1 MPHLHDMEELI
12 SSIEDNQVKDY
23 MKEAMS
29 CYMANAY
36 RACIVLTYLALFD
49 DIVKKLGELGKV
61 NKKAKR
67 IYDEAQNKIHEQDVY
82 ENYLIEQLA
91 SNSLI
96 PKLDTSFLN
105 ILRQLRNKSA
115 HPSGHSASAEEARF
129 VFYESINRFLS
140 KPILTTTQLVDDIL
154 ARLDDKHFFPSMN
167 IRKIS
172 DIVKKEILN
181 IHHETFPYIVNKLLE
196 KHLNSS
202 SEVKK
207 NAGFFL
213 TGLAYLKDDKSSNCL
228 RKYVIDSKCSDSKCS
243 HLILRIISAN
253 GSLLL
258 NLEPVTYDRL
268 KSVIS
273 EKIEN
278 IGLTDND
285 SKFSHPS
292 IVLSSILRSCGEDF
306 IITHFKSQLTQLLR
320 KNIFS
325 LSFIAHMSN
334 HPKIIKIYL
343 REAVKKAG
351 PLDFDKANHFSS
363 NIFDI
368 DNYLAESLSGS
379 QAFLVIANISKAADN
394 GAYEAKALRASN
406 SSSIPELKEI
416 IVKYIESNKAEAKS
430 IYERVAGDDEGFDIL
445 ISKFPSTQIDII

>member
-61 NKKAKR
+61 NKKAKK
-67 IYDEAQNKIHEQDVY
+67 IYDEAQNKINEQDVY

-96 PKLDTSFLN
+96 PKLDTSFLD

-129 VFYESINRFLS
+129 VFYESISRFLS

-154 ARLDDKHFFPSMN
+154 ARLDDQHFFPSSS
-167 IRKIS
+167 IS
-172 DIVKKEILN
+172 KVADIVKKEIIN
-181 IHHETFPYIVNKLLE
+181 IHQETFPYLVNKLLD
-196 KHLNSS
+196 KYLNSNS
-202 SEVKK
+202 DIKK
-207 NAGFFL
+207 NSGFFL
-213 TGLAYLKDDKSSNCL
+213 NGLAHLKEEELSSYLK
-228 RKYVIDSKCSDSKCS
+228 KYVIDSKCSDSKCS
-243 HLILRIISAN
+243 SLILRMISAN

-273 EKIEN
+273 ERIKN
-278 IGLTDND
+278 SNFTDSD
-285 SKFSHPS
+285 SEFSHPS
-292 IVLSSILRSCGEDF
+292 MVLSSILGSCGEDL
-306 IITHFKSQLTQLLR
+306 ILTYFKSQLTELFQ

-325 LSFIAHMSN
+325 ISFISHMSGN
-334 HPKIIKIYL
+334 EKVIKLYL
-343 REAVKKAG
+343 EEAYSQAG
-351 PLDFDKANHFSS
+351 SSDYTIANNFSRS
-363 NIFDI
+363 VSDI
-368 DNYLAESLSGS
+368 DGYLSESLTEE
-379 QAFLVIANISKAADN
+379 QAFLLIANIMKAAEW
-394 GAYEAKALRASN
+394 GAWAAQSLKS
-406 SSSIPELKEI
+406 SKFSSIPKIKKISIEYLQYDEVAAKAKYEELGH
-416 IVKYIESNKAEAKS
+416 S
-430 IYERVAGDDEGFDIL
+430 DEDFNNLVHEQLLDL
-445 ISKFPSTQIDII
+445 TS

>member
-61 NKKAKR
+61 NKKAKK
-67 IYDEAQNKIHEQDVY
+67 IYDEAQNKINEQDVY

-91 SNSLI
+91 SNALI
-96 PKLDTSFLN
+96 PKLDTSFLD

-129 VFYESINRFLS
+129 VFYESISRFLS

-154 ARLDDKHFFPSMN
+154 TRLDDQHFFPSSSV
-167 IRKIS
+167 RKIS

-181 IHHETFPYIVNKLLE
+181 IHHETFPYLVNKLLE
-196 KHLNSS
+196 KYLNSN
-202 SEVKK
+202 SEIKK
-207 NAGFFL
+207 NSGFFL
-213 TGLAYLKDDKSSNCL
+213 SGLAYLKDDHSSSCL
-228 RKYVIDSKCSDSKCS
+228 KKYIIDSKCSDSKCS
-243 HLILRIISAN
+243 SIILQIISSN

-273 EKIEN
+273 DRIVTLK
-278 IGLTDND
+278 LSDDD
-285 SKFSHPS
+285 SEFSHPS
-292 IVLSSILRSCGEDF
+292 TVLSSILQGCGEELMVSQ
-306 IITHFKSQLTQLLR
+306 FKEQLIQLFQN
-320 KNIFS
+320 NIFS
-325 LSFIAHMSN
+325 ISFISNMSG
-334 HPKIIKIYL
+334 HGRIVKLYL
-343 REAVKKAG
+343 EEAYRKAG
-351 PLDFDKANHFSS
+351 STDFNTANNFSENISDVDKHLS
-363 NIFDI
+363 
-368 DNYLAESLSGS
+368 ESLIGS
-379 QAFLVIANISKAADN
+379 QAFQLITNIHKAAEY
-394 GAYEAKALRASN
+394 GAWRAQSLRN
-406 SSSIPELKEI
+406 SKFSSIPMIRNIATDYIQSNEPEAKVKFEEI
-416 IVKYIESNKAEAKS
+416 IGSDDNFDDLIKKYLL
-430 IYERVAGDDEGFDIL
+430 DIAV
-445 ISKFPSTQIDII
+445 

>member
-61 NKKAKR
+61 NKKAKK
-67 IYDEAQNKIHEQDVY
+67 IYDEAQNKINEQDVY

-96 PKLDTSFLN
+96 PKLDTSFLD

-154 ARLDDKHFFPSMN
+154 ARLDDQHFFPSSSVS
-167 IRKIS
+167 KVA

-181 IHHETFPYIVNKLLE
+181 IHQETLPYLVNKLLD
-196 KHLNSS
+196 KYLNSNS
-202 SEVKK
+202 DIKK
-207 NAGFFL
+207 NSGFFL
-213 TGLAYLKDDKSSNCL
+213 NGLAHLKEKELSSCL
-228 RKYVIDSKCSDSKCS
+228 KKYIIDSKCSDSECS
-243 HLILRIISAN
+243 SLILRMISAN

-258 NLEPVTYDRL
+258 NLESVTYDRL

-273 EKIEN
+273 EKIKN
-278 IGLTDND
+278 SNLTDSD
-285 SKFSHPS
+285 SELSHPS
-292 IVLSSILRSCGEDF
+292 MVLSSILGSCGEDLML
-306 IITHFKSQLTQLLR
+306 TYFKSQLTELFQ

-325 LSFIAHMSN
+325 ISFISHMSGN
-334 HPKIIKIYL
+334 EKVVKLYL
-343 REAVKKAG
+343 EEAYSQAG
-351 PLDFDKANHFSS
+351 SSDFNIANNFSRS
-363 NIFDI
+363 ISDI
-368 DNYLAESLSGS
+368 DGYLSESLTEE
-379 QAFLVIANISKAADN
+379 QAFLLIANIMKAAEC
-394 GAYEAKALRASN
+394 GAWAAQSLKS
-406 SSSIPELKEI
+406 SKFSSIPKIKKISIEYLQYDEVAAKAKYKELGHSDQDFNNLVHEQL
-416 IVKYIESNKAEAKS
+416 
-430 IYERVAGDDEGFDIL
+430 FDL
-445 ISKFPSTQIDII
+445 DS

>member
-140 KPILTTTQLVDDIL
+140 KPILTTTQLVDNIL
-154 ARLDDKHFFPSMN
+154 ARLDDQHFFPSSSVS
-167 IRKIS
+167 KIA

-181 IHHETFPYIVNKLLE
+181 IHQETFPYLVNKLLD
-196 KHLNSS
+196 KYLNSNS
-202 SEVKK
+202 DLNK
-207 NAGFFL
+207 NSGFFL
-213 TGLAYLKDDKSSNCL
+213 NGLAHLKDDQLSSCL
-228 RKYVIDSKCSDSKCS
+228 KKYVIESKCSDSKCS
-243 HLILRIISAN
+243 GLILQIVSVN

-268 KSVIS
+268 RSVIS
-273 EKIEN
+273 EKIKN
-278 IGLTDND
+278 LDLTYND
-285 SKFSHPS
+285 SELSHPS
-292 IVLSSILRSCGEDF
+292 MVLSSILESCGEKF
-306 IITHFKSQLTQLLR
+306 VINHFKDQLTELFQ

-325 LSFIAHMSN
+325 ISFISHMSGN
-334 HPKIIKIYL
+334 KEITKLYL
-343 REAVKKAG
+343 EEAYIQAG
-351 PLDFDKANHFSS
+351 SGDYNIANNFSRNVS
-363 NIFDI
+363 DI
-368 DNYLAESLSGS
+368 DSYLSESLTEE
-379 QAFLVIANISKAADN
+379 QAFLLVANIMKAAEW
-394 GAYEAKALRASN
+394 GAWAAQSLKS
-406 SSSIPELKEI
+406 SKFSSIPKIRKASIDYLQYDKVAAKANYKELGH
-416 IVKYIESNKAEAKS
+416 S
-430 IYERVAGDDEGFDIL
+430 DEDFNNLVHEQLFDL
-445 ISKFPSTQIDII
+445 DS

>member
-61 NKKAKR
+61 NKKAKK
-67 IYDEAQNKIHEQDVY
+67 IYDEAQNKINEQDVY

-96 PKLDTSFLN
+96 PKLDTSFLD

-154 ARLDDKHFFPSMN
+154 ARLDDKHFFPSIN

-181 IHHETFPYIVNKLLE
+181 IHHETFPYLVNKLLE
-196 KHLNSS
+196 KYLNSS

-213 TGLAYLKDDKSSNCL
+213 TGLAYLKDEKSANCL

-253 GSLLL
+253 GSLSL

-273 EKIEN
+273 EKIESLD
-278 IGLTDND
+278 LTDND

-292 IVLSSILRSCGEDF
+292 IVLSSILRGCGEDF
-306 IITHFKSQLTQLLR
+306 VISHFKIQLNQLLR
-320 KNIFS
+320 NNIFS
-325 LSFIAHMSN
+325 LSFIAHMSDY
-334 HPKIIKIYL
+334 PKIIEIYL
-343 REAVKKAG
+343 REAAKKAG
-351 PLDFDKANHFSS
+351 STDFNTANNFSE
-363 NIFDI
+363 NISDI
-368 DNYLAESLSGS
+368 DKQLSESLIGV
-379 QAFLVIANISKAADN
+379 QAFQLITNIYKAAEC
-394 GAYEAKALRASN
+394 GAWRAQSLRN
-406 SSSIPELKEI
+406 SKFSSIPMVKNTAIDYVRSNEPQAKVKFKEI
-416 IVKYIESNKAEAKS
+416 IGSDDDFDDLTKKYLL
-430 IYERVAGDDEGFDIL
+430 DIAL
-445 ISKFPSTQIDII
+445 

>member
-61 NKKAKR
+61 NKKAKK
-67 IYDEAQNKIHEQDVY
+67 IYDEAQNKINEQDVY

-96 PKLDTSFLN
+96 PKLDTSFLD

-129 VFYESINRFLS
+129 VFYESISRFLS

-154 ARLDDKHFFPSMN
+154 ARLDDQHFFPSSS
-167 IRKIS
+167 IS
-172 DIVKKEILN
+172 KVADIVKKEIIN
-181 IHHETFPYIVNKLLE
+181 IHQETFPYLVNKLLD
-196 KHLNSS
+196 KYLNSNS
-202 SEVKK
+202 DIKK
-207 NAGFFL
+207 NSGFFL
-213 TGLAYLKDDKSSNCL
+213 NGLAHLKEEELSSYLK
-228 RKYVIDSKCSDSKCS
+228 KYVIDSKCSDSKCS
-243 HLILRIISAN
+243 SLILRMISAN

-273 EKIEN
+273 ERIKN
-278 IGLTDND
+278 SNLTDSD
-285 SKFSHPS
+285 SEFSHPS
-292 IVLSSILRSCGEDF
+292 MVLSSILESCGEDL
-306 IITHFKSQLTQLLR
+306 ILTYFKGQLTELFQ

-325 LSFIAHMSN
+325 ISFISHMSGN
-334 HPKIIKIYL
+334 EKVIKLYL
-343 REAVKKAG
+343 EEAYSQAG
-351 PLDFDKANHFSS
+351 SSDYTIANNFSRS
-363 NIFDI
+363 VSDI
-368 DNYLAESLSGS
+368 DEYLSESLTEE
-379 QAFLVIANISKAADN
+379 QAFLLIANIMKAAEW
-394 GAYEAKALRASN
+394 GAWAAQSLKS
-406 SSSIPELKEI
+406 SKFSSIPKIKKISIEYLQYDEVAAKAKYEELGH
-416 IVKYIESNKAEAKS
+416 S
-430 IYERVAGDDEGFDIL
+430 DEDFNNLVHEQLLDL
-445 ISKFPSTQIDII
+445 TS

>member
-12 SSIEDNQVKDY
+12 SSIEDNQIKDY

-61 NKKAKR
+61 NKKAKK
-67 IYDEAQNKIHEQDVY
+67 IYDEAQNKINEQDVY

-96 PKLDTSFLN
+96 PKLDTSFLD

-154 ARLDDKHFFPSMN
+154 ARLDDQHFFPLSSV
-167 IRKIS
+167 RKVA

-181 IHHETFPYIVNKLLE
+181 IHHETFPYLVNKLLE
-196 KHLNSS
+196 KYLNSN
-202 SEVKK
+202 SEIRE
-207 NAGFFL
+207 NSGFFL
-213 TGLAYLKDDKSSNCL
+213 NGLAYLKDDQLSDCL
-228 RKYVIDSKCSDSKCS
+228 KKYVIDSKCSDSKCS
-243 HLILRIISAN
+243 NIILQIISAN

-258 NLEPVTYDRL
+258 NLDTVTYDRL
-268 KSVIS
+268 RVVIS
-273 EKIEN
+273 DKIEN
-278 IGLTDND
+278 LKLSDND
-285 SKFSHPS
+285 SEFSHPS
-292 IVLSSILRSCGEDF
+292 TVLSSILQGCNEDF
-306 IITHFKSQLTQLLR
+306 VVGQFKEQLIQLFR

-325 LSFIAHMSN
+325 ISFISHMHGN
-334 HPKIIKIYL
+334 EKIIRLYL
-343 REAVKKAG
+343 AEVYMKAG
-351 PLDFDKANHFSS
+351 STDFNTANNFSE
-363 NIFDI
+363 NISGV
-368 DNYLAESLSGS
+368 DNYLFKSLSGE
-379 QAFLVIANISKAADN
+379 QASELIININKAAEC
-394 GAYEAKALRASN
+394 GAWRAQSLKN
-406 SSSIPELKEI
+406 SDFSSIPKIKDIAIEYMRSHKVE
-416 IVKYIESNKAEAKS
+416 VK
-430 IYERVAGDDEGFDIL
+430 
-445 ISKFPSTQIDII
+445 SKFEQVDGNGEYFDNLIKSGPLSSTP